1 MVALDHGKLAQF
13 TRRNDK
19 RQFRSVELGIH
30 QLGLHRIR
38 HIPHLRLGGCLLK
51 DEAGDI
57 TYGGNTAEKG
67 TSPIGFQGALSLHTD
82 VVQAHVLVS
91 GRTVLHLCT
100 ERFALFACPGTNPR
114 IGNGLGVVVALGT
127 VPDGTVQDALVTDAE
142 ADCPVAGSG
151 FSYKTQGHFPL
162 FIRYAGHR
170 EGKTLGQVGVERF
183 PKQLPARFIERDQLL
198 LVQLVVVKLTNRQCG
213 TLHTGNS
220 FHLFGFR

>member
-1 MVALDHGKLAQF
+1 MRLCQGLCRCEEGLRGNDHEVGLGQGMQILVLHTPYRGGGGKGLVALHHGKLAQCP
-13 TRRNDK
+13 RRNDK

-30 QLGLHRIR
+30 QLGFYRIR
-38 HIPHLRLGGCLLK
+38 HIPHLCLGGCLLK

-114 IGNGLGVVVALGT
+114 IGNGLGVVVTLGA

-142 ADCPVAGSG
+142 ADRPVAGSG
-151 FSYKTQGHFPL
+151 FGHKTQGHFSL
-162 FIRYAGHR
+162 FIRNAGH
-170 EGKTLGQVGVERF
+170 
-183 PKQLPARFIERDQLL
+183 
-198 LVQLVVVKLTNRQCG
+198 
-213 TLHTGNS
+213 
-220 FHLFGFR
+220 